1 MGGLQS
7 VFWFLKTIDS
17 WGVEDCDREE
27 LLDELEE
34 TFEHWEVVVEAETGL
49 FGGSCMWAGAA
60 CVWDLRTSFWIL
72 WKGVWWG
79 VCTYK
84 GSCMWGRSSIELPF
98 KSFEDNFGG
107 SFLSK
112 SDSDGCSLKGI
123 RGCGWAWFWA
133 GPKKGEKCWGG
144 KGKPWVAGSRGL
156 KRANGLGAPLK
167 WGTAKGWR
175 KELNWEWKRSCNWGG
190 PRDIWPEWTYC
201 SACPLWCSTLFSWS
215 KDIINPCR

>member
-7 VFWFLKTIDS
+7 FWFFKTIDS

-34 TFEHWEVVVEAETGL
+34 TFEHWEVVVEGTGL
-49 FGGSCMWAGAA
+49 FDGSWAGGA
-60 CVWDLRTSFWIL
+60 CWDLRTSFWWIL
-72 WKGVWWG
+72 WKWGLWGVW
-79 VCTYK
+79 TYK

-98 KSFEDNFGG
+98 MSFGDNFGD

-112 SDSDGCSLKGI
+112 SAFTSDGCSLKGI
-123 RGCGWAWFWA
+123 RGWAFWA
-133 GPKKGEKCWGG
+133 GPKKGEKGWGG
-144 KGKPWVAGSRGL
+144 KGKPWVEGSLWL
-156 KRANGLGAPLK
+156 KRANGFGAPLK

-175 KELNWEWKRSCNWGG
+175 KELNGEWKRSCNWGG
-190 PRDIWPEWTYC
+190 PRVIGPEWTYC

-215 KDIINPCR
+215 KNTIKH